1 MPTAKKKTATKRK
14 AAGTRTSSARS
25 VKTPSEAALKRRQQK
40 RQRNALIAVAV
51 AVILLAILL
60 VGLFGNTGA
69 FGAGIKTVFFGLFGF
84 TAFAIP
90 VLLFYVAL
98 NVAADKLGA
107 SVKVK
112 IFQGVFLLV
121 LTCAVAHVIFVG
133 KTNDNLTFK
142 EIGSS
147 LSSYFTETRLQ
158 NGGVLGALVGGLM
171 LLAFDKVISIII
183 GLVLIAL
190 FLLLVS
196 SVNLSDIIAFFRRL
210 FAKKEDEEEEE
221 DDLVLPTKK
230 ESEGVIQTAEQ
241 EKPKRPRF
249 NVDVDLGDG
258 YKDDKKKKKKESE
271 DLSFDGF
278 TAESASKEA
287 PPVFDLPKEESSA
300 HQFQIEDLVGELSGK
315 KDASAAE
322 TVDTPSAEEEIAPWD
337 DKPINQDEVTDKPS
351 SPAQAA
357 EEETVEYLQPPITLL
372 TKGAAG
378 ATDSR
383 DVLTAN
389 AEKLVDT
396 LRSFGIE
403 TRILAIS
410 CGPAVTRYEL
420 QPAAGVKISRIT
432 SLADDIAMNLAASGV
447 RIEAPIPNKHAIGI
461 EVPNSN
467 VRVVHLREVLESRVF
482 KESKA
487 VLSVA
492 LGKDIAGAVKVADLS
507 KMPHLL
513 IAGAT
518 GSGKSV
524 CINSFIISLLYKAT
538 PDEVK
543 LIMVDPKMVEL
554 GNYNGIPHLL
564 IPVVT
569 DPRKAAGALNWAVA
583 EMTRRY
589 NTFASHNVKDINSYN
604 KLCTT
609 KPELLPMAR
618 IVIIIDELADL
629 MMVSKNEVEDAVC
642 RLAQLARAAGM
653 HLVLATQRPSVN
665 VITGLIKANIPSRIA
680 FAVTSFVDS
689 RTILDTGGAEK
700 LLGRGDMLFAPY
712 GSNKPDRIQGCF
724 VSEEEVDSVIRF
736 VRENYAV
743 AYDEAIQEEIEKL
756 AAKEKSETSSDD
768 GGADSH
774 ESDEK
779 LMAAIEAV
787 VTSGT
792 ASTSF
797 LQRKLSLGYARAAK
811 IMDEM
816 EARGII
822 GPSMG
827 SKPREV
833 LMSRQQWLE
842 MSMRSDTPIT
852 GSDNGDFE

>member
-1 MPTAKKKTATKRK
+1 MAATKKKTTKKSTTASRAKSSPAK
-14 AAGTRTSSARS
+14 AAPVRTKKAD
-25 VKTPSEAALKRRQQK
+25 PRR
-40 RQRNALIAVAV
+40 RQRNALIAMAV
-51 AVILLAILL
+51 SIILLAVLF
-60 VGLFGNTGA
+60 VGLFGKTGA

-90 VLLFYVAL
+90 LLLFYVAFMV
-98 NVAADKLGA
+98 VADEETA
-107 SVKVK
+107 SVKAKV
-112 IFQGVFLLV
+112 FQGFMLLALV
-121 LTCAVAHVIFVG
+121 CAAAHILFVG
-133 KTNDNLTFK
+133 KVGDNLSASELMK
-142 EIGSS
+142 S
-147 LSSYFTETRLQ
+147 LGTYFNEGNLK
-158 NGGVLGALVGGLM
+158 NGGAFGAFLGGLM
-171 LLAFDKVISIII
+171 LVAFDKIVSVIIV
-183 GLVLIAL
+183 LVLIVL
-190 FLLLVS
+190 FLILVS
-196 SVNLSDIIAFFRRL
+196 SVDLADIGRLLALPFRRR
-210 FAKKEDEEEEE
+210 EYDEEEEE
-221 DDLVLPTKK
+221 EEEKIKKPSAPVAVDLPSETTK
-230 ESEGVIQTAEQ
+230 
-241 EKPKRPRF
+241 PRRPRF
-249 NVDVDLGDG
+249 NVDVDLGPGFEDEKPQKPKKADKPAKEE
-258 YKDDKKKKKKESE
+258 KDMDDFVAAVGELVTE
-271 DLSFDGF
+271 
-278 TAESASKEA
+278 T
-287 PPVFDLPKEESSA
+287 PTPVFDVPEETKPHDIQIDDLIARATEKKEPAEPEKAEEAPAAKEEEKS
-300 HQFQIEDLVGELSGK
+300 GEG
-315 KDASAAE
+315 A
-322 TVDTPSAEEEIAPWD
+322 
-337 DKPINQDEVTDKPS
+337 
-351 SPAQAA
+351 
-357 EEETVEYLQPPITLL
+357 VEYLMPPVTLL
-372 TKGAAG
+372 TKGVAA
-378 ATDSR
+378 ATGSPEELR
-383 DVLTAN
+383 QN
-389 AEKLVDT
+389 ADKLVST

-403 TRILAIS
+403 TTVLAIS

-420 QPAAGVKISRIT
+420 QPAAGIKISRIT

-461 EVPNSN
+461 EVPNSS
-467 VRVVHLREVLESRVF
+467 VRVVHLREVIESRVF

-492 LGKDIAGAVKVADLS
+492 VGKDIAGAVKVADLS

-518 GSGKSV
+518 GAGKSV

-543 LIMVDPKMVEL
+543 LIMVDPKKVEL

-589 NTFASHNVKDINSYN
+589 NIFASHNVKDINSYN
-604 KLCTT
+604 HLCETT
-609 KPELLPMAR
+609 PELLPMAR

-629 MMVSKNEVEDAVC
+629 MMVSKNEVEEAVC

-680 FAVTSFVDS
+680 FAVTSFIDS

-700 LLGRGDMLFAPY
+700 LLGRGDMLFAPI
-712 GSNKPDRIQGCF
+712 GANKPERIQGCF
-724 VSEEEVDSVIRF
+724 VSEEEVDAVIRF

-743 AYDEAIQEEIEKL
+743 NYDESIQEEIEKL
-756 AAKEKSETSSDD
+756 AAKEKTEGGASPSDD
-768 GGADSH
+768 DGDSK

-779 LMAAIEAV
+779 LMAAIEV
-787 VTSGT
+787 VVSAGL
-792 ASTSF
+792 ASTSL

-816 EARGII
+816 EERGII
-822 GPSMG
+822 GPSQG

-842 MSMRSDTPIT
+842 MNMRSDTPVT